1 MTLINATVAQLVE
14 HLLAKEEVAGSS
26 PVCRSLEG
34 LRTSLLAGSGAFFIA
49 SFWPRR
55 HNRKILTEKVENH
68 QTLRKDFILLCG
80 VLFPQLLA
88 DALVLFLVEDIVLL
102 VQEVGELE

>member
-49 SFWPRR
+49 SFWPSR
-55 HNRKILTEKVENH
+55 HNRKSLRRKWKNH
-68 QTLRKDFILLCG
+68 QTPRKDLLLLC
-80 VLFPQLLA
+80 VLLFPQLLA
-88 DALVLFLVEDIVLL
+88 DTLVLFFIQRVFLL
-102 VQEVGELE
+102 G